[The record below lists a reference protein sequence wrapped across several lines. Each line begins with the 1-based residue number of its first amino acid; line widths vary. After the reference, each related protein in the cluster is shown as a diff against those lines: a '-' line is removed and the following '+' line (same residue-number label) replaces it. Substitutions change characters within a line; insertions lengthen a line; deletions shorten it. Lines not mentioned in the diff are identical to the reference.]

1 MLHKIKTNILLA
13 FSAILL
19 VTAFA
24 PYISV
29 GRADTPTNTICGQ
42 DKGNL
47 VGEDVAKATFTD
59 YLPYLLDSKSSVA
72 HTEAKGKN
80 LYNTIMSLGGFKFG
94 EAQDATNPSPF
105 DMFGFSGIEFS
116 SYLGEWK
123 YHAID
128 ACTKDRQAQTGVST
142 DYGEFYKGR
151 KDPQASYSERISSK
165 DPRVAQHRRGFFSKF
180 FTAFLDVIANLIL
193 SISKLF
199 ISITITLISLTFKDL
214 LSIIGLDADFT
225 ENTFTKLYNGLYVP
239 LVVLMFVLTACYIGY
254 YGLIKREYRQALVNG
269 LGKTLL
275 AFVLAAIL
283 ISNIKLIKVP
293 NQVATVIQALV
304 VDTLSKNVVAQE
316 DELCKTSVGTT
327 KGKFDLDKAG
337 DYMSSVIG
345 CKMWA
350 EFTFKPWVKAQ
361 WGKDYKDLVKLENV
375 NEDWVG
381 KPTVKMN
388 KNTIE
393 NWGLFQLSIQSG
405 YHHPVDDVYSPTVGG
420 IDKDWYRI
428 VDALSNYKEKEV
440 KIDASPNIAPLGIIG
455 DGSYG
460 NSSAS
465 AAAAAGVTITSGDWL
480 DLSTEKGKF
489 AKEIYD
495 YLTNEKGLSSAAA
508 VGVLANIES
517 ESGFNA
523 VAIEAGSQN
532 GFGLVQFSDQPN
544 GQPGTKTKFLN
555 WLGGRAPDW
564 KLQLDFVFETEFQ
577 SRDIESYWR
586 INPQYYGVDS
596 NIKTVEDFYN
606 TNDPAEATKA
616 FMIGYERPS
625 YDPNI
630 NHIHSRRLPNADAA
644 SKVFL
649 ESGKKGDVSKLGL
662 SSTSSFAT
670 SSSSGGGIPAN
681 WDDSDRRL
689 KGSHTIYEQEETE
702 TLAEWDY
709 WVGNFAG
716 ERVGYALL
724 SLVLALL
731 GSIVPL
737 VFAVLSASY
746 TIGITLLTIVAPIFL
761 LLGCWG
767 GRGNSILTKY
777 LGTIVVTMAKKVMSS
792 FVLVISV
799 IISSSIM
806 GMISDLGVVTSIMFL
821 LLVSFTLI
829 KNREKLL
836 GMVASINMGQ
846 MNFSGFKKGLK
857 GAFGAP
863 TKLASNALVAGAT
876 TKRHGGSFREG
887 MKVGAGSVIRNQLYR
902 TEAGRRAIAH
912 VNSVKDKNEFK
923 EEPKYCVTCGTTI
936 RQGDVAFM
944 DNAGNYHCETCAS
957 LQSYDNM
964 TEIQTQPKD
973 ETIDFTPVS
982 ATNNFEK
989 TDDDNLVYTGKS
1001 QPNYYHSRTVMYKK
1015 DGSLHEEG
1023 MKSLVVSS
1031 MESYQKDILNIR
1043 KISGEQ
1049 GSVVKFREPVLPDA
1063 IREYVNAHQLSQ
1075 LLENERYEDFQD
1087 VIQQGWKN
1095 WYFDTHQTNTD
1106 ETLEQTTSQWQ
1117 QIEAEII
1124 RKNKEVLEQE
1134 EEKHKPKEGNN

>member
-151 KDPQASYSERISSK
+151 KDPQASYSERVSSK

-428 VDALSNYKEKEV
+428 VDAVSNYKEKEV
-440 KIDASPNIAPLGIIG
+440 KIEASSNVAPRGIIG

-460 NSSAS
+460 TSSSGGDASSGGGYAGSSA
-465 AAAAAGVTITSGDWL
+465 WL
-480 DLSTEKGKF
+480 DESTEPGKL
-489 AKEIYD
+489 ARQVYK
-495 YLTNEKGLSSAAA
+495 YLTDEKGLSSAAA
-508 VGVLANIES
+508 IGVLANIES
-517 ESGFNA
+517 ESEFNPK
-523 VAIEAGSQN
+523 AIEAANGE
-532 GFGLVQFSDQPN
+532 GFGLFQFSYE
-544 GQPGTKTKFLN
+544 TKQKFFAEAEKK
-555 WLGGRAPDW
+555 GFDPHDW
-564 KLQLDFVFETEFQ
+564 KSQVDYVFNSEFQ
-577 SRDIESYWR
+577 TRTIEAHFR
-586 INPQYYGVDS
+586 EKPAMYGIEMK
-596 NIKTVEDFYN
+596 IKTVDDFY
-606 TNDPAEATKA
+606 TTDDPYDAMKA
-616 FMIGYERPS
+616 FVAGYERPS
-625 YDPNI
+625 YLPDQ
-630 NHIHSRRLPNADAA
+630 NHIHSRRMPNVEKAI
-644 SKVFL
+644 SVFL
-649 ESGKKGDVSKLGL
+649 EKDKKGDISKLGAV
-662 SSTSSFAT
+662 SSS

-777 LGTIVVTMAKKVMSS
+777 LGTIVVTMAKKVMAS

>member
-428 VDALSNYKEKEV
+428 VDAVSNYKEKEL
-440 KIDASPNIAPLGIIG
+440 KINASSNVAPRGIIG

-460 NSSAS
+460 TSSSGGDAS
-465 AAAAAGVTITSGDWL
+465 SSGGYSGSSDWL
-480 DLSTEKGKF
+480 DESTPAGKL
-489 AKEIYD
+489 AREVYK
-495 YLTNEKGLSSAAA
+495 YLTEEKGLSSAAA
-508 VGVLANIES
+508 IGMLVNIEAES
-517 ESGFNA
+517 EFNPKA
-523 VAIEAGSQN
+523 VEAGSQN
-532 GFGLVQFSDQPN
+532 GFGLFQFSD
-544 GQPGTKTKFLN
+544 GTKASFFNKLDGKDPN
-555 WLGGRAPDW
+555 DW
-564 KLQLDFVFETEFQ
+564 KVQVDYVLNSEFSTRYVENYIARNQ
-577 SRDIESYWR
+577 
-586 INPQYYGVDS
+586 NTYGVETK
-596 NIKTVEDFYN
+596 IRTVEDFYN
-606 TNDPAEATKA
+606 TDDPLDAMKA
-616 FMIGYERPS
+616 FVIGYERPS
-625 YDPNI
+625 EIPEY
-630 NHIHSRRLPNADAA
+630 NHIHSRRIPNVERATA
-644 SKVFL
+644 VFL
-649 ESGKKGDVSKLGL
+649 EKDKKGDISKLGV
-662 SSTSSFAT
+662 SSSS

-777 LGTIVVTMAKKVMSS
+777 LGTIVVTMAKKVMAS

-1043 KISGEQ
+1043 KISGEH

-1095 WYFDTHQTNTD
+1095 WYFDTHQTNTA

>member
-428 VDALSNYKEKEV
+428 VDAVSNYKEKEV
-440 KIDASPNIAPLGIIG
+440 KINASSNVAPRGIIG

-460 NSSAS
+460 TSSSGGDAS
-465 AAAAAGVTITSGDWL
+465 SGGGYSGSSDWL
-480 DLSTEKGKF
+480 DESTPAGKL
-489 AKEIYD
+489 AREVYK
-495 YLTNEKGLSSAAA
+495 YLTEEKGLSSAAA
-508 VGVLANIES
+508 IGMLVNIEAES
-517 ESGFNA
+517 EFNPKA
-523 VAIEAGSQN
+523 VEAGSQN
-532 GFGLVQFSDQPN
+532 GFGLFQFSD
-544 GQPGTKTKFLN
+544 GTKASFFNKLDGKDPN
-555 WLGGRAPDW
+555 DW
-564 KLQLDFVFETEFQ
+564 KVQVDYVLNSEFLT
-577 SRDIESYWR
+577 RDVERYIAQ
-586 INPQYYGVDS
+586 NQHTYGVETK
-596 NIKTVEDFYN
+596 IRTVEDFYN
-606 TNDPAEATKA
+606 TDDPLDAMKA
-616 FMIGYERPS
+616 FVIGYERPS
-625 YDPNI
+625 ELPHF
-630 NHIHSRRLPNADAA
+630 NHIHSRRIPNVERATA
-644 SKVFL
+644 VFL
-649 ESGKKGDVSKLGL
+649 EKDKKGDISKLGV
-662 SSTSSFAT
+662 SSSGSSGSFA
-670 SSSSGGGIPAN
+670 SSGGGIPAN

-777 LGTIVVTMAKKVMSS
+777 LGTIVVTMAKKVMAS

-1023 MKSLVVSS
+1023 MKSLIVGS

-1124 RKNKEVLEQE
+1124 RKNKEVLEQ
-1134 EEKHKPKEGNN
+1134 

>member
-428 VDALSNYKEKEV
+428 VDAVSNYKEKEV
-440 KIDASPNIAPLGIIG
+440 KIEASSNVAPRGIIG

-460 NSSAS
+460 TSSSGGDASSGGGYAGSSA
-465 AAAAAGVTITSGDWL
+465 WL
-480 DLSTEKGKF
+480 DESTEPGKL
-489 AKEIYD
+489 AREVYK
-495 YLTNEKGLSSAAA
+495 YLTEEKGLSSAAA

-517 ESGFNA
+517 ESEFNPK
-523 VAIEAGSQN
+523 AIEAANGE
-532 GFGLVQFSDQPN
+532 GFGLFQFSH
-544 GQPGTKTKFLN
+544 GTKKTFFADAEKKGLN
-555 WLGGRAPDW
+555 PNDW
-564 KLQLDFVFETEFQ
+564 KVQVDYVFTSEFQ
-577 SRDIESYWR
+577 SRTIEAHFR
-586 INPQYYGVDS
+586 EKPAIYGVEMK
-596 NIKTVEDFYN
+596 IKTVDDFYN
-606 TNDPAEATKA
+606 TDDPYDAMKA
-616 FMIGYERPS
+616 FVTGYERPS
-625 YDPNI
+625 YIPEE
-630 NHIHSRRLPNADAA
+630 NHIHSRRMPNVERAIP
-644 SKVFL
+644 VFL
-649 ESGKKGDVSKLGL
+649 EKDKKGDISKLGAV
-662 SSTSSFAT
+662 SSS

-777 LGTIVVTMAKKVMSS
+777 LGTIVVTMAKKVMAS

-936 RQGDVAFM
+936 RQGDIAFM

-1023 MKSLVVSS
+1023 MKSLIVGS

>member
-151 KDPQASYSERISSK
+151 KDPQASYSERVSSK

-283 ISNIKLIKVP
+283 ISNIKFIKVP

-428 VDALSNYKEKEV
+428 VDAVSNYKEKEL
-440 KIDASPNIAPLGIIG
+440 KINASSNVAPRGIIG

-460 NSSAS
+460 TSSSGGDAS
-465 AAAAAGVTITSGDWL
+465 SGGGYSGSSDWL
-480 DLSTEKGKF
+480 DESTPAGKL
-489 AKEIYD
+489 AREVYK
-495 YLTNEKGLSSAAA
+495 YLTEEKGLSSAAA
-508 VGVLANIES
+508 IGMLVNIEAES
-517 ESGFNA
+517 EFNPKA
-523 VAIEAGSQN
+523 VEAGSQN
-532 GFGLVQFSDQPN
+532 GFGLFQFSD
-544 GQPGTKTKFLN
+544 GTKASFFNKLDGKDPN
-555 WLGGRAPDW
+555 DW
-564 KLQLDFVFETEFQ
+564 KVQVDYVLNSEFSTRYVENYIARNQ
-577 SRDIESYWR
+577 
-586 INPQYYGVDS
+586 NTYGVETK
-596 NIKTVEDFYN
+596 IRTVEDFYN
-606 TNDPAEATKA
+606 TDDPLDAMKA
-616 FMIGYERPS
+616 FVIGYERPS
-625 YDPNI
+625 EIPEY
-630 NHIHSRRLPNADAA
+630 NHIHSRRIPNVERATA
-644 SKVFL
+644 VFL
-649 ESGKKGDVSKLGL
+649 EKDKKGDISKLGV
-662 SSTSSFAT
+662 SSSS

-777 LGTIVVTMAKKVMSS
+777 LGTIVVTMAKKVMAS

-936 RQGDVAFM
+936 RQGDIAFM

-1023 MKSLVVSS
+1023 MKSLIVGS

-1095 WYFDTHQTNTD
+1095 WYFDTHQTNTE